1 MLRFFIR
8 LIVLFMTVSMFAS
21 AASGV
26 TMFPLEPPDTSSPR
40 ATLESFILYSDVFYA
55 AMRAPVPDP
64 YEVRESLERAVRCFD
79 LSRIAPTIAKD
90 VGLESVLRLREVLDR
105 IPLPDLEDVPDKNEV
120 KKQDVVNW
128 RIPHTELV
136 IGKVM
141 EGARLGAFLFTP
153 ETVDQLDK
161 YYGEV
166 QHLPY
171 KDGAA
176 QGIYEE
182 YIYSSGWLIPDG
194 FISRLPSWMK
204 QGYLG
209 QAMWQ
214 WAGLVLTIAL
224 GGLLLWPLLRWHRNW
239 KNRESSSAWRLV
251 RLVFPLSAMGLCFV
265 MEYIINTQVNITGRV
280 LTATTMAIEALFFL
294 FVAWAIL
301 VGGNVVMHGIITSRH
316 IKEEALDAD
325 VIKLVCRLVS
335 FALVFT
341 LFYRAGSYFGLP
353 VTAVFASAGIAG
365 VAVAL
370 AARETL
376 ANFFGGVSIFLDR
389 PFRAGDYIV
398 LDSGERGEVKAVGM
412 RSTRLQTRDDVLIT
426 IPNSV
431 ITNLK
436 IVNQSKP
443 QQDFRIRIK
452 IGVAYTSDLEKVEK
466 VLEDVARN
474 NAMVM
479 KTPAPRVRLRTFGD
493 FSINFELLVWA
504 SRPQERGRLTHELS
518 KAIFYRFK
526 EEGIEIPFP
535 QWDIHMRTGKE
546 DAERQAEYVME
557 SSSRDNL

>member
-1 MLRFFIR
+1 MHRLSIR
-8 LIVLFMTVSMFAS
+8 LIVAFMIVFMLAS
-21 AASGV
+21 AAPGV
-26 TMFPLEPPDTSSPR
+26 NMFPLEPPDTSSPR
-40 ATLESFILYSDVFYA
+40 ATLQSFIHYSDTFYE
-55 AMRAPVPDP
+55 AMRAPEENS
-64 YEVRESLERAVRCFD
+64 YEMQESLERAVRCFD
-79 LSRIAPTIAKD
+79 LSQVAPSIAKD
-90 VGLESVLRLREVLDR
+90 VGLESVLRMREILDR
-105 IPLPDLEDVPDKNEV
+105 IPLPDLEDVPDKKEV
-120 KKQDVVNW
+120 KKQNVVKW
-128 RIPHTELV
+128 RIPHTELM
-136 IGKVM
+136 IGKIE
-141 EGARLGAFLFTP
+141 EGSRHGAFLFTFG
-153 ETVDQLDK
+153 TVDNLDE
-161 YYGEV
+161 YYAEV

-194 FISRLPSWMK
+194 FIGNLPSWMK
-204 QGYLG
+204 RGYLG
-209 QAMWQ
+209 QALWQ
-214 WAGLVLTIAL
+214 WAGLILTIVL
-224 GGLLLWPLLRWHRNW
+224 GGLLLWPLLVWHRNW
-239 KNRESSSAWRLV
+239 KNRESRSAWRLI
-251 RLVFPLSAMGLCFV
+251 RLTFPLSAMGLCFII
-265 MEYIINTQVNITGRV
+265 EYVINTQVNITGRV
-280 LTATTMAIEALFFL
+280 LTATTMGIEAVFFL
-294 FVAWAIL
+294 FAAWAIL
-301 VGGNVVMHGIITSRH
+301 VCGNIVMHGIITSQH

-335 FALVFT
+335 FGLVFA
-341 LFYRAGSYFGLP
+341 LFYKAGSYFGLP

-431 ITNLK
+431 ITSVK

-443 QQDFRIRIK
+443 QQDFRVRIK
-452 IGVAYTSDLEKVEK
+452 IGVAYSSDLQRVEE
-466 VLEDVARN
+466 VLEEVAQQ

-479 KTPAPRVRLRTFGD
+479 KNPSPRVRLRTFGD
-493 FSINFELLVWA
+493 FSINFDLLVWA
-504 SRPQERGRLTHELS
+504 SRPHDRGRLTHELS

-535 QWDIHMRTGKE
+535 QWDIHMRPGKE
-546 DAERQAEYVME
+546 DSEK
-557 SSSRDNL
+557 